1 MSRELLEH
9 GRLMRRVTVLIN
21 PHAGQDANTSQA
33 IAAAF
38 AAAGVEATV
47 RQSDGARLHA
57 TALEALKDG
66 TEVIV
71 AAGGDGTVNAVA
83 SALAGTDVALGVLPL
98 GTLNHFAKDLRIPI
112 DLADAANTVV
122 AGQTMLVDVG
132 EVNGRIFVNN
142 SSVGAYPQL
151 VVERRSQRQA
161 RWLSEAIAAARV
173 LRDYRKLLV
182 EVVGDRVDRVART
195 PFVFVGNNEYQLDGF
210 DFGARPRLDAG
221 ILHICLAPDIG
232 RMRFSVMVAAAFVG
246 RLASG
251 GQFESLRLPACA
263 IRSAS
268 RRLLVSLDGE
278 VALLETPLKYRI
290 RRRDLRV
297 VVPANA
303 SA

>member
-1 MSRELLEH
+1 
-9 GRLMRRVTVLIN
+9 MRPRVTVLVN
-21 PHAGQDANTSQA
+21 RQAGDESITTQA
-33 IAAAF
+33 IAAALDT
-38 AAAGVEATV
+38 AGAEPTV
-47 RQSDGARLHA
+47 RQAGGAQLHA
-57 TALEALKDG
+57 TALESLKDG
-66 TEVIV
+66 TRIIV
-71 AAGGDGTVNAVA
+71 AAGGDGTVSAVA
-83 SALAGTDVALGVLPL
+83 SALAGTDGVLGVLPL
-98 GTLNHFAKDLRIPI
+98 GTLNHFAKDLRIPT

-182 EVVGDRVDRVART
+182 EVVGDRVNRVART
-195 PFVFVGNNEYQLDGF
+195 PFVFVGNNEYQLDGIH
-210 DFGARPRLDAG
+210 FGARPRLDAG
-221 ILHICLAPDIG
+221 RLHLCMAPDIG
-232 RMRFSVMVAAAFVG
+232 RMRFAGMVAAALVG
-246 RLASG
+246 RLAAG
-251 GQFESLRLPACA
+251 GKFESMCLPECA
-263 IRSAS
+263 IRAVS

-290 RRRDLRV
+290 RRRALRV
-297 VVPANA
+297 VVPAER